1 MNMEQIQQLL
11 VQYGA
16 KLLKGILILII
27 GCVFVHYLLKL
38 CRSAMRKNPNIR
50 MEATLGTFLNNL
62 VRVLLYMTV
71 ILTAAGAMGVPLTTV
86 VALLGSAGVAFSLA
100 MQGALSNLIGGV
112 MLLILK
118 PIRADEFVKVGDVEG
133 SVKGIGVFYTDLV
146 TFDGKH
152 VSMPNSSLTN
162 TPIINFTRE
171 GRRRVDVGFSVS
183 YDTPIDRVMEV
194 LNQVVRETEHVLPDP
209 APAVKLTACG
219 ASSMDYAIRLWTKTS
234 DYWDVYFFLLE
245 HGKRALDAA
254 GIRVPYP
261 QLDVHL
267 DRE

>member
-38 CRSAMRKNPNIR
+38 FRSAMRKNPNIR

-71 ILTAAGAMGVPLTTV
+71 ILTAASAMGVPLTTV

-133 SVKGIGVFYTDLV
+133 SVKG
-146 TFDGKH
+146 
-152 VSMPNSSLTN
+152 SS
-162 TPIINFTRE
+162 TR
-171 GRRRVDVGFSVS
+171 
-183 YDTPIDRVMEV
+183 T
-194 LNQVVRETEHVLPDP
+194 
-209 APAVKLTACG
+209 
-219 ASSMDYAIRLWTKTS
+219 W
-234 DYWDVYFFLLE
+234 
-245 HGKRALDAA
+245 
-254 GIRVPYP
+254 
-261 QLDVHL
+261 
-267 DRE
+267 

>member
-1 MNMEQIQQLL
+1 M
-11 VQYGA
+11 
-16 KLLKGILILII
+16 
-27 GCVFVHYLLKL
+27 
-38 CRSAMRKNPNIR
+38 
-50 MEATLGTFLNNL
+50 
-62 VRVLLYMTV
+62 
-71 ILTAAGAMGVPLTTV
+71 
-86 VALLGSAGVAFSLA
+86 
-100 MQGALSNLIGGV
+100 
-112 MLLILK
+112 
-118 PIRADEFVKVGDVEG
+118 
-133 SVKGIGVFYTDLV
+133 